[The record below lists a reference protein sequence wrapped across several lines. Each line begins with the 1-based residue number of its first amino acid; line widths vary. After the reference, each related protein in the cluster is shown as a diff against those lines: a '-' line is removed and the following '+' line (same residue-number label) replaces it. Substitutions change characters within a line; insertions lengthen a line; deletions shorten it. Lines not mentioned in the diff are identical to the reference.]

1 MKIVVAYWLGVCN
14 TLLVMKK
21 NLRERAFHLIDY
33 GIISEHDLLIA
44 CLNFMSD
51 NNLETMMRA
60 HGLIVDEELEEVE
73 E

>member
-1 MKIVVAYWLGVCN
+1 
-14 TLLVMKK
+14 MKK